1 MRVTPSR
8 GHYCLYEA
16 RGETCPGPSGCSTV
30 AAEVTDN
37 PCDKGGIREG
47 FRCADCGRWSERA
60 EDLLHADR
68 CLTAPK
74 LPPPPK
80 PRWNALLGRRV

>member
-1 MRVTPSR
+1 MRITLSR
-8 GHYCLYEA
+8 GHYCLYEH
-16 RGETCPGPSGCSTV
+16 RGEPCPGPAGCTT
-30 AAEVTDN
+30 AGAEVTDN
-37 PCDKGGIREG
+37 PCDKGGVRDG

-60 EDLLHADR
+60 EDLAHAAT
-68 CLTAPK
+68 CAAAPS